1 MEQERVPTFLLQ
13 LQLNKI
19 RNFSIIAHIDHGKST
34 LSDRIIEFCGGLSK
48 REMKSQVLD
57 TLELER
63 ERGITIKAQSVA
75 LNYVDEEREY
85 QFNLIDTPGHVD
97 FSYEVSRSLA
107 ACEGAL
113 LVVDGSQGVEAQ
125 TLSTCYKAIDLGLEV
140 IPVINKIDLPQAEP
154 ERVKREI
161 EEIIGIDASEALS
174 VSAKDGTNLN
184 ELMKQIAKKIPA
196 PKKSKEA
203 NLQALIIDSWYDNF
217 LGVISLI
224 RIFSGSLKKGEKF
237 IVKSTGQTYTA
248 DTIGKFTPK
257 KVPCTELS
265 EGEVGYLVASVK
277 DLKSVPVGD
286 TLISAKNPETEE
298 LDGFEE
304 VKPQVFASFFPIDSN
319 DYQAFREALQ
329 KLNLND
335 ASLIFEPENS
345 DILGS
350 GFRCGFL
357 GTLHMEVVKE
367 RLEREYDLDLITTA
381 PSVAYEILKTN
392 GEETTIS
399 SPAELPTVN
408 EIAEIREPIIKS
420 TILCPDKY
428 VGDVIELAMAKRGV
442 QKDLQYLGGQV
453 SIIFEMPLSEIVMD
467 FFDTLKSKSQGYA
480 SVDFVFDRFQ
490 NAELVKVDVAI
501 NGLVVDSLSSI
512 MHKSEAARKGREIAK
527 RLREVIPR
535 QMFEI
540 PIQIMLGS
548 KIIARESVKAFRK
561 NVTAKL
567 YGGDV
572 TRKKKLLEKQ
582 KAGKKK
588 MKQIGKVALP
598 QEAFLSFLSTDKK

>member
-1 MEQERVPTFLLQ
+1 M
-13 LQLNKI
+13 NKI

-34 LSDRIIEFCGGLSK
+34 LSDRIIEFCGGLTK

-75 LNYVDEEREY
+75 LNYTDDKEY
-85 QFNLIDTPGHVD
+85 LFNLIDTPGHVD

-154 ERVKREI
+154 ERVKKEI
-161 EEIIGIDASEALS
+161 EEIIGIDASDALS
-174 VSAKDGTNLN
+174 VSAKDGTGLDD
-184 ELMKQIAKKIPA
+184 LMRQIAHKIPP
-196 PKKSKEA
+196 PKSSNEK

-224 RIFSGSLKKGEKF
+224 RIFSGELNKGEKF
-237 IVKSTGQTYTA
+237 IVKSTGQTFTA
-248 DTIGKFTPK
+248 ESIGKFTPK
-257 KVPCTELS
+257 KVACDKLS
-265 EGEVGYLVASVK
+265 QGEVGYLVANVK

-286 TLISAKNPETEE
+286 TLISAKHPDTKQLE
-298 LDGFEE
+298 GFEE
-304 VKPQVFASFFPIDSN
+304 VKPQVFASFFPIESN
-319 DYQAFREALQ
+319 DYQTFREALQ

-335 ASLIFEPENS
+335 ASLVFEPENS
-345 DILGS
+345 EILGS

-367 RLEREYDLDLITTA
+367 RLEREYNLDLITTA
-381 PSVAYEILKTN
+381 PSVAYEILRTN
-392 GEETTIS
+392 GEESFIS

-408 EIAEIREPIIKS
+408 EIEEIREPIIKS

-428 VGDVIELAMAKRGV
+428 VGDVIELAIAKRGV

-467 FFDTLKSKSQGYA
+467 FFDLLKSKSQGYA
-480 SVDFVFDRFQ
+480 SVDFVFDRYQ
-490 NAELVKVDVAI
+490 KADLVKVDVAV

-512 MHKSEAARKGREIAK
+512 MHRSDAQRKGRDIAK

-572 TRKKKLLEKQ
+572 TRKKKRLEKH

-598 QEAFLSFLSTDKK
+598 QEAFLSFLSTEKNK

>member
-1 MEQERVPTFLLQ
+1 LSNT
-13 LQLNKI
+13 

-34 LSDRIIEFCGGLSK
+34 LSDRIIEHCGGLSK

-63 ERGITIKAQSVA
+63 ERGITIKAQSVS
-75 LNYVDEEREY
+75 LQYKNNSGEY
-85 QFNLIDTPGHVD
+85 NLNLIDTPGHVD

-140 IPVINKIDLPQAEP
+140 IPVINKIDLPQADP
-154 ERVKREI
+154 DRVKKEI
-161 EEIIGIDASEALS
+161 EEIIGIDASDAIC
-174 VSAKDGTNLN
+174 VSAKDGTGLT
-184 ELMKQIAKKIPA
+184 ELLDLVVREIPP
-196 PKKSKEA
+196 PKDKSDDP
-203 NLQALIIDSWYDNF
+203 LQALIIDSWYDNF

-224 RIFSGSLKKGEKF
+224 RVFSGSIKRGEKF
-237 IVKSTGQTYTA
+237 IVKSNGQTFTA
-248 DTIGKFTPK
+248 DTLGVFTPK
-257 KVPCTELS
+257 KNDKESLS
-265 EGEVGYLVASVK
+265 SGQVGFLVANVK
-277 DLKSVPVGD
+277 ELKSVPVGD
-286 TLISAKNPETEE
+286 TIISAKLPETNA
-298 LDGFEE
+298 LDGFEK
-304 VKPQVFASFFPIDSN
+304 VQPQVFASFYPIDSN
-319 DYQAFREALQ
+319 EYQSFREALQ
-329 KLNLND
+329 KLSLND
-335 ASLIFEPENS
+335 SSVVFEPENS
-345 DILGS
+345 EILGS

-357 GTLHMEVVKE
+357 GTLHMEVIKE
-367 RLEREYDLDLITTA
+367 RLEREYGLSLITTA

-392 GEETTIS
+392 GEEIMIS
-399 SPAELPTVN
+399 SPSQLPTTN
-408 EIAEIREPIIKS
+408 EINEIREPMIKS
-420 TILCPDKY
+420 TVLCPDKY
-428 VGDVIELAMAKRGV
+428 VGDVIELAMSKRGI

-453 SIIFEMPLSEIVMD
+453 SLTFDMPLSEIVMD

-480 SVDFVFDRFQ
+480 SVDFVFDRYQ
-490 NAELVKVDVAI
+490 HSDLVKVDVAI
-501 NGLVVDSLSSI
+501 NGLVVDSLSAI
-512 MHKSEAARKGREIAK
+512 MHRGDAQRRGREIAK
-527 RLREVIPR
+527 RLKDVIPR

-598 QEAFLSFLSTDKK
+598 QEAFLSFLSNEKK

>member
-1 MEQERVPTFLLQ
+1 M
-13 LQLNKI
+13 NKI

-34 LSDRIIEFCGGLSK
+34 LSDRIIEFCGGLSQ

-75 LNYVDEEREY
+75 LNYVDDDEY

-97 FSYEVSRSLA
+97 FSYEVSRSLS

-154 ERVKREI
+154 ERVKKEI

-184 ELMKQIAKKIPA
+184 ELMKQIARKIPP
-196 PKKSKEA
+196 PKKSQEA

-224 RIFSGSLKKGEKF
+224 RIFSGLLKQGEKF
-237 IVKSTGQTYTA
+237 IVKSTGQTFTA
-248 DTIGKFTPK
+248 DSIGKFTPK
-257 KVPCTELS
+257 KISCNELR
-265 EGEVGYLVASVK
+265 EGEVGFLVASVK

-286 TLISAKNPETEE
+286 TLISIKNPDTKE
-298 LDGFEE
+298 LEGFEE

-345 DILGS
+345 EILGS

-392 GEETTIS
+392 GEEATIS

-428 VGDVIELAMAKRGV
+428 VGDVIELAMSKRGV

-490 NAELVKVDVAI
+490 VAELAKVDVAI
-501 NGLVVDSLSSI
+501 NGLVIDSLSSI
-512 MHKSEAARKGREIAK
+512 MHRSEAARKGRDIAK

>member
-1 MEQERVPTFLLQ
+1 M
-13 LQLNKI
+13 NKI

-48 REMKSQVLD
+48 REMKAQVLD

-75 LNYVDEEREY
+75 LTYTDDQEY

-154 ERVKREI
+154 ERVKKEI

-184 ELMKQIAKKIPA
+184 ELMQQIAHKIPA
-196 PKKSKEA
+196 PKKSNEE

-224 RIFSGSLKKGEKF
+224 RIFSGQLKKGDKF
-237 IVKSTGQTYTA
+237 VVKSTGQTFTA

-257 KVPCTELS
+257 KVPCDVLN

-286 TLISAKNPETEE
+286 TLVAAKFPETKE

-304 VKPQVFASFFPIDSN
+304 VKPQVFASFFPIESN

-335 ASLIFEPENS
+335 ASLVFEPENS
-345 DILGS
+345 EILGS

-381 PSVAYEILKTN
+381 PSVAYEVLKTN
-392 GEETTIS
+392 GEELSIS
-399 SPAELPTVN
+399 SPAELPTPN
-408 EIAEIREPIIKS
+408 EIEEIREPIIKS
-420 TILCPDKY
+420 TVLCPNKY
-428 VGDVIELAMAKRGV
+428 VGDVIELAMSKRGV

-467 FFDTLKSKSQGYA
+467 FFDILKSKSQGYA

-490 NAELVKVDVAI
+490 KADLVKVDVAI
-501 NGLVVDSLSSI
+501 NGLVVDSLSAI
-512 MHKSEAARKGREIAK
+512 MHKSEAQRKGRDIAQ
-527 RLREVIPR
+527 RLRNVIPR

-598 QEAFLSFLSTDKK
+598 QEAFLSFLSTEKK

>member
-1 MEQERVPTFLLQ
+1 M
-13 LQLNKI
+13 NKI

-48 REMKSQVLD
+48 REMKAQVLD

-75 LNYVDEEREY
+75 LTYTDDQEY

-154 ERVKREI
+154 ERVKKEI

-184 ELMKQIAKKIPA
+184 ELMQQIAHKIPA
-196 PKKSKEA
+196 PRRSNEE

-224 RIFSGSLKKGEKF
+224 RIFSGQLKKGDKF
-237 IVKSTGQTYTA
+237 IVKSTGQTFTA

-257 KVPCTELS
+257 KVPCDVLN

-286 TLISAKNPETEE
+286 TLVAAKFPETKE

-304 VKPQVFASFFPIDSN
+304 VKPQVFASFFPIESN

-335 ASLIFEPENS
+335 ASLVFEPENS
-345 DILGS
+345 EILGS

-381 PSVAYEILKTN
+381 PSVAYEVLKTN
-392 GEETTIS
+392 GEELSIS
-399 SPAELPTVN
+399 SPAELPTPN
-408 EIAEIREPIIKS
+408 EIEEIREPIIKS
-420 TILCPDKY
+420 TVLCPNKY
-428 VGDVIELAMAKRGV
+428 VGDVIELAMSKRGV

-467 FFDTLKSKSQGYA
+467 FFDILKSKSQGYA

-490 NAELVKVDVAI
+490 KADLVKVDVAI
-501 NGLVVDSLSSI
+501 NGLVVDSLSAI
-512 MHKSEAARKGREIAK
+512 MHKSEAQRKGRDIAQ
-527 RLREVIPR
+527 RLRNVIPR

-598 QEAFLSFLSTDKK
+598 QEAFLSFLSTEKK

>member
-1 MEQERVPTFLLQ
+1 
-13 LQLNKI
+13 LNKI

-48 REMKSQVLD
+48 REMKAQVLD

-75 LNYVDEEREY
+75 LTYTDDQEY

-154 ERVKREI
+154 ERVKKEI

-184 ELMKQIAKKIPA
+184 ELMQQIAHKIPA
-196 PKKSKEA
+196 PKKSDEE

-217 LGVISLI
+217 LGAISLI
-224 RIFSGSLKKGEKF
+224 RIFSGQLKKSDKF
-237 IVKSTGQTYTA
+237 IVKSTGQTFTA

-257 KVPCTELS
+257 KVPCGVLNQ
-265 EGEVGYLVASVK
+265 GEVGYLVASVK

-286 TLISAKNPETEE
+286 TLVAAKFPETKE

-304 VKPQVFASFFPIDSN
+304 VKPQVFASFFPIESN

-335 ASLIFEPENS
+335 ASLVFEPENS
-345 DILGS
+345 EILGS

-381 PSVAYEILKTN
+381 PSVAYEVLKTN
-392 GEETTIS
+392 GEELSIS
-399 SPAELPTVN
+399 SPAELPTPN
-408 EIAEIREPIIKS
+408 EIEEIREPIIKS
-420 TILCPDKY
+420 TVLCPNKY
-428 VGDVIELAMAKRGV
+428 VGDVIELAMSKRGV

-467 FFDTLKSKSQGYA
+467 FFDILKSKSQGYA

-490 NAELVKVDVAI
+490 KADLVKVDVAI
-501 NGLVVDSLSSI
+501 NGLVVDSLSAI
-512 MHKSEAARKGREIAK
+512 MHKSEAQRKGRDIAQ
-527 RLREVIPR
+527 RLRNVIPR

-567 YGGDV
+567 YGVQTETGENGKEEAEG
-572 TRKKKLLEKQ
+572 RKRY
-582 KAGKKK
+582 
-588 MKQIGKVALP
+588 
-598 QEAFLSFLSTDKK
+598 

>member
-1 MEQERVPTFLLQ
+1 M
-13 LQLNKI
+13 NKI

-75 LNYVDEEREY
+75 LNYVDDEEY

-125 TLSTCYKAIDLGLEV
+125 TLSTCYKALDLGLEV

-154 ERVKREI
+154 ERVKKEI

-184 ELMKQIAKKIPA
+184 ELMKQIAQKIPS
-196 PKKSKEA
+196 PKKSLEA

-224 RIFSGSLKKGEKF
+224 RIFSGALKKGEKF

-257 KVPCTELS
+257 KIPCGELS

-286 TLISAKNPETEE
+286 TLISLKHPETEE
-298 LDGFEE
+298 LDGFED

-381 PSVAYEILKTN
+381 PSVAYEILRTN
-392 GEETTIS
+392 GEEATIS

-428 VGDVIELAMAKRGV
+428 VGDVIELAMSKRGV

-490 NAELVKVDVAI
+490 AAELVKVDVAI

-512 MHKSEAARKGREIAK
+512 MHKSEAARKGRDIAK

>member
-1 MEQERVPTFLLQ
+1 
-13 LQLNKI
+13 LNKI

-75 LNYVDEEREY
+75 LNYVDDEEY

-154 ERVKREI
+154 ERVKKEI

-224 RIFSGSLKKGEKF
+224 RIFSGALKKGEKF

-453 SIIFEMPLSEIVMD
+453 SIVFEMPLSEIVMD

>member
-1 MEQERVPTFLLQ
+1 MSNT
-13 LQLNKI
+13 

-34 LSDRIIEFCGGLSK
+34 LSDRIIEHCGGLSK

-63 ERGITIKAQSVA
+63 ERGITIKAQSVS
-75 LNYVDEEREY
+75 LKYKNYSGEY
-85 QFNLIDTPGHVD
+85 SLNLIDTPGHVD

-140 IPVINKIDLPQAEP
+140 IPVINKIDLPQADP
-154 ERVKREI
+154 DRVKKEI
-161 EEIIGIDASEALS
+161 EEIIGIDASDAIC
-174 VSAKDGTNLN
+174 VSAKDGTGLTD
-184 ELMKQIAKKIPA
+184 LLDLVVRDIPS
-196 PKKSKEA
+196 PKDKSDDP
-203 NLQALIIDSWYDNF
+203 LQALIIDSWYDNF

-224 RIFSGSLKKGEKF
+224 RVFSGSIKRGEKF
-237 IVKSTGQTYTA
+237 IVKSSGQTFTA
-248 DTIGKFTPK
+248 DTLGVFTPK
-257 KVPCTELS
+257 KNDKESLS
-265 EGEVGYLVASVK
+265 SGQVGFLVANVK
-277 DLKSVPVGD
+277 ELKSVPVGD
-286 TLISAKNPETEE
+286 TIISAKLPETNA
-298 LDGFEE
+298 LDGFEK
-304 VKPQVFASFFPIDSN
+304 VQPQVFASFYPIDSN
-319 DYQAFREALQ
+319 EYQSFREALQ
-329 KLNLND
+329 KLSLND
-335 ASLIFEPENS
+335 SSVAFEPENS
-345 DILGS
+345 EILGS

-357 GTLHMEVVKE
+357 GTLHMEVIKE
-367 RLEREYDLDLITTA
+367 RLEREYGLSLITTA

-392 GEETTIS
+392 GEEIMIS
-399 SPAELPTVN
+399 SPSQLPTTN
-408 EIAEIREPIIKS
+408 EINEIREPMIKS
-420 TILCPDKY
+420 TVLCPDKY
-428 VGDVIELAMAKRGV
+428 VGDVIELAMSKRGI

-453 SIIFEMPLSEIVMD
+453 SLTFDMPLSEIVLD
-467 FFDTLKSKSQGYA
+467 FFDILKSKSQGYA
-480 SVDFVFDRFQ
+480 SVDFVFDRYQ
-490 NAELVKVDVAI
+490 HSDLVKVDVAI
-501 NGLVVDSLSSI
+501 NGLVVDSLSAI
-512 MHKSEAARKGREIAK
+512 MHRGDAQRRGREIAK
-527 RLREVIPR
+527 RLKDVIPR

-598 QEAFLSFLSTDKK
+598 QEAFLSFLSNEKK